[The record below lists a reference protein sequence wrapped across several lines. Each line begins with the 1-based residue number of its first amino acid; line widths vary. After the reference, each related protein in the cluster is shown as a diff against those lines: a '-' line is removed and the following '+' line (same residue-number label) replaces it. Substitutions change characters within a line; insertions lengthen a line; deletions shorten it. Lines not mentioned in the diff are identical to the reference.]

1 MTEQDNFK
9 VRNFYNDKDPFYILA
24 YIDLDYLF
32 SKKLI
37 INYINE
43 LIKKNS
49 VLNKGIIVKNSTVIL
64 EDVKSININDHYI
77 IKYTKSKNF
86 NKYIDNLL
94 NNDIKTEAKWCLF
107 VYINKV
113 LKKTRFY
120 FKIHHAYTDGYNL
133 IKLLTS
139 PFQEIDNT
147 KKFKRKTN
155 ILHTLYYY
163 FIGTYILLFVTIK
176 AFLNLLF
183 NIFKNGE
190 NTDSENTDS
199 ENTDVN
205 NKIKNEYIICKEF
218 KLDEI
223 KTFTKKNNIT
233 INDFLYALMIK
244 TDKIYN
250 NKERDLLTVFMINV
264 SGTKNNI
271 NICPIINSINNSY
284 DNNTLLKKANNTFNN
299 LKFSLFIP
307 ILNIIFN
314 ILEKFIFMIPINYNG
329 FLNNYDY
336 IFSNIIGP
344 PTDYLYSKTYFKLS
358 NNYFIITAKSKE
370 VIYNIMSS
378 NNKLNIICS
387 FKTGIIKDKKHFKK
401 CLYKSYKDLINT
413 K

>member
-37 INYINE
+37 INYIND

-49 VLNKGIIVKNSTVIL
+49 VLNKGIIVKNSTVFL

-113 LKKTRFY
+113 FKKTRFY

-176 AFLNLLF
+176 AFFNLLF
-183 NIFKNGE
+183 NIF
-190 NTDSENTDS
+190 
-199 ENTDVN
+199 
-205 NKIKNEYIICKEF
+205 
-218 KLDEI
+218 
-223 KTFTKKNNIT
+223 
-233 INDFLYALMIK
+233 A
-244 TDKIYN
+244 
-250 NKERDLLTVFMINV
+250 
-264 SGTKNNI
+264 
-271 NICPIINSINNSY
+271 
-284 DNNTLLKKANNTFNN
+284 
-299 LKFSLFIP
+299 
-307 ILNIIFN
+307 
-314 ILEKFIFMIPINYNG
+314 
-329 FLNNYDY
+329 
-336 IFSNIIGP
+336 
-344 PTDYLYSKTYFKLS
+344 
-358 NNYFIITAKSKE
+358 
-370 VIYNIMSS
+370 
-378 NNKLNIICS
+378 
-387 FKTGIIKDKKHFKK
+387 
-401 CLYKSYKDLINT
+401 NT
-413 K
+413 KQ